1 MHTLSVLFSVSLLLG
16 GCGSQLTSQQGG
28 SDTGF
33 VDTTDTE
40 PPVIEHVAVS
50 DAQLLGDDVDISAV
64 VTDEGS
70 GVFLVKLYYKNET
83 GGSGDW
89 ESDAMVML
97 GDNEWVGTIPGEMQA
112 SGGVNYYIE
121 ALDNSGNAADS
132 PEKGADDPW
141 HFRLY
146 E

>member
-1 MHTLSVLFSVSLLLG
+1 MNTLSPLLSVSLLLG
-16 GCGSQLTSQQGG
+16 GCGSQLTSHQGG

-33 VDTTDTE
+33 VDTTDTD
-40 PPVIEHVAVS
+40 PPVIEHVAIS
-50 DAQLLGDDVDISAV
+50 DAQPLGADVDIAAV

-97 GDNEWVGTIPGEMQA
+97 ADNQWAGTIPGEMEA

-121 ALDNSGNAADS
+121 ALDNAGNEADS